1 MILVPEI
8 KDPCLRYN
16 STDYVLTNAVTDYN
30 ADSVQ
35 GEVTES
41 VIDGT
46 VSMIYKGK
54 RLEGE
59 ITVYGLTL
67 SNYEAY
73 KAMERQTARLWP
85 LGQGSIP
92 NTNPQKYYPYCD
104 VFIISVTPFHKNN
117 ALYQDAAII
126 KFKSVTYY
134 TLVRAA
140 DAGGMGT

>member
-8 KDPCLRYN
+8 RDPMLRYN
-16 STDYVLTNAVTDYN
+16 NTNYTLVNAVTDY
-30 ADSVQ
+30 APDAVQ

-67 SNYEAY
+67 ANYDAY
-73 KAMERQTARLWP
+73 KAMERHTARLWP
-85 LGQGSIP
+85 LGAGTIP
-92 NTNPQKYYPYCD
+92 NTNPQKYYPYTD
-104 VFIISVTPFHKNN
+104 VFIVSVTPFHKNN
-117 ALYQDAAII
+117 ALYQDACII
-126 KFKSVTYY
+126 KFKSVSYY
-134 TLVRAA
+134 TLARAN
-140 DAGGMGT
+140 DYGGSDQ